1 MVFYAVL
8 DLPPSMTVL
17 HHPDPFVSI
26 TNHKGAG
33 QRPSYAGQY
42 IGLG

>member
-17 HHPDPFVSI
+17 HHPNPFVTT
-26 TNHKGAG
+26 TNLRRAG
-33 QRPSYAGQY
+33 QMPSYAGQY
-42 IGLG
+42 FGLG